1 MKKNMGHRYLISSLF
16 FLFSLLFNLLGA
28 ATTHSAPPAARSP
41 AARSRTLT
49 RHRRRSARRRSV
61 GRVLALHRSAP
72 LCRPPVRLPA
82 CSGCSPPP
90 CAHPPP
96 PPPRQMSSPP
106 CSAAVRSPWTPP
118 HHSIRHGPAPRPPC
132 PVAAFFA
139 DLQTSR
145 RPPDAL
151 VLSTR
156 TTSSPPGPLILGPSS
171 STSYAP
177 SRSRR
182 RRRRRGRR

>member
-16 FLFSLLFNLLGA
+16 FLFSLLFNLLGP

-96 PPPRQMSSPP
+96 PPPPATDELPTMLGCRQVPLDSTTPLNPSRP
-106 CSAAVRSPWTPP
+106 RSTASMPG
-118 HHSIRHGPAPRPPC
+118 RRLFC
-132 PVAAFFA
+132 
-139 DLQTSR
+139 
-145 RPPDAL
+145 RPPD
-151 VLSTR
+151 
-156 TTSSPPGPLILGPSS
+156 
-171 STSYAP
+171 
-177 SRSRR
+177 
-182 RRRRRGRR
+182 